1 MKDQQIVIKGNLKSA
16 NPTKRGSIYRGVS
29 KNGKQYQVMV
39 MNNNYK
45 YFSGQIKSEE
55 LAARIYDRY
64 ALQTLGL
71 RARTNFDYTRAELV
85 QIIADI
91 EAYMNSLPPIQNMHS
106 GKEET
111 IVDRRV
117 ITLKGTFLIAK

>member
-1 MKDQQIVIKGNLKSA
+1 
-16 NPTKRGSIYRGVS
+16 
-29 KNGKQYQVMV
+29 

-64 ALQTLGL
+64 AMQTLGL

-85 QIIADI
+85 QIITDI
-91 EAYMNSLPPIQNMHS
+91 EAYMNSLPPIEDMHS

-111 IVDRRV
+111 IVDRRI

>member
-1 MKDQQIVIKGNLKSA
+1 MDQQVVIKGNCKNS

-71 RARTNFDYTRAELV
+71 RARTNFDYTRTELA

-91 EAYMNSLPPIQNMHS
+91 EAYIKTLPPIEAMHN
-106 GKEET
+106 GKDDSV
-111 IVDRRV
+111 VDRRV
-117 ITLKGTFLIAK
+117 ITLKGAFLVK

>member
-1 MKDQQIVIKGNLKSA
+1 
-16 NPTKRGSIYRGVS
+16 
-29 KNGKQYQVMV
+29 MV

-71 RARTNFDYTRAELV
+71 RARTNFDYRLKELV

-91 EAYMNSLPPIQNMHS
+91 ETY
-106 GKEET
+106 
-111 IVDRRV
+111 
-117 ITLKGTFLIAK
+117 

>member
-1 MKDQQIVIKGNLKSA
+1 MNELIIERLLDESNLTQLQGLVRVYDGMNGHQVIKGNSKNA

-71 RARTNFDYTRAELV
+71 RARTNFDYTRSELV
-85 QIIADI
+85 
-91 EAYMNSLPPIQNMHS
+91 
-106 GKEET
+106 
-111 IVDRRV
+111 
-117 ITLKGTFLIAK
+117 